1 MNDITDVERLTKKPT
16 EVEKVRINIVKI
28 IEARF
33 EEVPQE
39 VIQAI
44 NAIDDKPVLE
54 KLFTSS
60 IIVADFEDFQKRL
73 QAIVSGK

>member
-1 MNDITDVERLTKKPT
+1 MDVERLAKKAK
-16 EVEKVRINIVKI
+16 EVEKVRININTI
-28 IEARF
+28 IQARF
-33 EEVPQE
+33 GEVSQQVME
-39 VIQAI
+39 VI
-44 NAIDDKPVLE
+44 NAIDDKPALE